1 MVKGK
6 KIEIRTDEK
15 PEQDLEEELQRQT
28 EMEVPGSSKEAE
40 SEEAEPEKEAPKND
54 DLEERLIAA
63 EEEARANY
71 DRYVRLAAE
80 FDNFRKRSAREMD
93 DYRRF
98 ANESLVKELLP
109 VVDNLERALLSAEN
123 PAAEE
128 NGLKEGVE
136 LTLREILR
144 VLDKFGV
151 KPIQSLNEP
160 FNPAYH
166 QAMMQEPRENVPEN
180 TVISE
185 MQKGY
190 MLQDRL
196 LRPAMV
202 IVSAPKSA
210 DETSAGDAGS

>member
-6 KIEIRTDEK
+6 KIEIDSEEQTEK
-15 PEQDLEEELQRQT
+15 AAEQEQDRQ
-28 EMEVPGSSKEAE
+28 EAQPAPGRSEGAETAENEPDKEAAE
-40 SEEAEPEKEAPKND
+40 SV
-54 DLEERLIAA
+54 DLQERLAAA
-63 EEEARANY
+63 EEEARINY

-80 FDNFRKRSAREMD
+80 FDNFRKRSAREML
-93 DYRRF
+93 DYKKF
-98 ANESLVKELLP
+98 ANEKLARELLP

-123 PAAEE
+123 PASVEE
-128 NGLKEGVE
+128 GLKEGVE

-160 FNPAYH
+160 FDPAYH
-166 QAMMQEPRENVPEN
+166 QAMMQEPRDNVPEN

-190 MLQDRL
+190 TMQDRL

-202 IVSAPKSA
+202 IVSAPKTA
-210 DETSAGDAGS
+210 DETSAGEAG

>member
-6 KIEIRTDEK
+6 KIEINSEAQAEK
-15 PEQDLEEELQRQT
+15 PAEEEQDRQ
-28 EMEVPGSSKEAE
+28 EARAASGSSQDAE
-40 SEEAEPEKEAPKND
+40 TVENAPDEETPESV
-54 DLEERLIAA
+54 DLEERLAAA
-63 EEEARANY
+63 EEEARMNY
-71 DRYVRLAAE
+71 DRYLRLAAE
-80 FDNFRKRSAREMD
+80 FENFRKRSAREMK
-93 DYRRF
+93 DYQKF
-98 ANESLVKELLP
+98 ATEKLVRELLP

-123 PAAEE
+123 PASQDE
-128 NGLKEGVE
+128 GLKEGVE

-160 FNPAYH
+160 FDPAYH
-166 QAMMQEPRENVPEN
+166 QAMMQETRDNVPEN

-190 MLQDRL
+190 TMQDRL

-202 IVSAPKSA
+202 IVSAPKTV
-210 DETSAGDAGS
+210 DETSAGEAG

>member
-6 KIEIRTDEK
+6 KIVIDSEEQTEK
-15 PEQDLEEELQRQT
+15 AAEQEQDRQEAQAVQVPSEEVEPAAG
-28 EMEVPGSSKEAE
+28 EPDKEATE
-40 SEEAEPEKEAPKND
+40 TAD
-54 DLEERLIAA
+54 FEERLAAA
-63 EEEARANY
+63 EEESRINY

-80 FDNFRKRSAREMD
+80 FENFRKRSAREMQ
-93 DYRRF
+93 DYKKF
-98 ANESLVKELLP
+98 ANEKLVSELLP

-123 PAAEE
+123 PASEDE
-128 NGLKEGVE
+128 GLKEGVE

-151 KPIQSLNEP
+151 KPIQCLNEP
-160 FNPAYH
+160 FDPAYH
-166 QAMMQEPRENVPEN
+166 QAMMQEPRANVPEN

-190 MLQDRL
+190 MMQDRL

-202 IVSAPKSA
+202 IVSAPKTA
-210 DETSAGDAGS
+210 DETSAGEAG

>member
-15 PEQDLEEELQRQT
+15 PEQALEEELQRQP

-123 PAAEE
+123 PAAGE

>member
-6 KIEIRTDEK
+6 KIEINSEK
-15 PEQDLEEELQRQT
+15 QAEKAAEKEQDRQEAQAATERSEDAETAEHSDEET
-28 EMEVPGSSKEAE
+28 VE
-40 SEEAEPEKEAPKND
+40 SV
-54 DLEERLIAA
+54 DLEERLAAA
-63 EEEARANY
+63 EEEARINY

-80 FDNFRKRSAREMD
+80 FENFRKRSAREMQ
-93 DYRRF
+93 DYKKF
-98 ANESLVKELLP
+98 ANENLIRELLP

-123 PAAEE
+123 PASEDE
-128 NGLKEGVE
+128 GLKEGVE

-160 FNPAYH
+160 FDPAYH
-166 QAMMQEPRENVPEN
+166 QAMMQEPRGNVPEN

-190 MLQDRL
+190 TMQDRL

-202 IVSAPKSA
+202 IVSAPKTA
-210 DETSAGDAGS
+210 DETSAGEAG

>member
-6 KIEIRTDEK
+6 KIEINSEEQAEKAAGEERDRQEAQAAPERSEDAETAEHSDE
-15 PEQDLEEELQRQT
+15 ET
-28 EMEVPGSSKEAE
+28 AE
-40 SEEAEPEKEAPKND
+40 SV
-54 DLEERLIAA
+54 DLEERLAAA
-63 EEEARANY
+63 EEEARINY

-80 FDNFRKRSAREMD
+80 FENFRKRSAREMQ
-93 DYRRF
+93 DYKKF
-98 ANESLVKELLP
+98 ANENLIRELLP

-123 PAAEE
+123 PASDDE
-128 NGLKEGVE
+128 GLKEGVE

-160 FNPAYH
+160 FDPAYH
-166 QAMMQEPRENVPEN
+166 QAMMQEPRGNVPEN

-190 MLQDRL
+190 TMQDRL

-202 IVSAPKSA
+202 IVSAPKTA
-210 DETSAGDAGS
+210 DETSAGEAG

>member
-6 KIEIRTDEK
+6 KIEINSEAQAEK
-15 PEQDLEEELQRQT
+15 PAEEEQDRQEAQAASGRSQDAETAENAPDEET
-28 EMEVPGSSKEAE
+28 PE
-40 SEEAEPEKEAPKND
+40 SVD
-54 DLEERLIAA
+54 FEERLTAA
-63 EEEARANY
+63 EEEARMNY

-80 FDNFRKRSAREMD
+80 FDNFRKRAAREMQ
-93 DYRRF
+93 DYKKF
-98 ANESLVKELLP
+98 AHEKLVRELLP

-123 PAAEE
+123 PASQDE
-128 NGLKEGVE
+128 GLKEGVE

-160 FNPAYH
+160 FDPAYH
-166 QAMMQEPRENVPEN
+166 QAMMQEPRDNVPEN

-190 MLQDRL
+190 TMQDRL

-202 IVSAPKSA
+202 IVSSPKTA
-210 DETSAGDAGS
+210 DETSAGEAG